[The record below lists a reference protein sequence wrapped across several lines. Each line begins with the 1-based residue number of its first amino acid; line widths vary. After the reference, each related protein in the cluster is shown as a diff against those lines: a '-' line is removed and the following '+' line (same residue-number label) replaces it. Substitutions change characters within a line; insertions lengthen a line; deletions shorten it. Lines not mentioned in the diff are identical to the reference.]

1 VATGLNVR
9 APRLAAIAVVF
20 PVDAATAHVAFEGG
34 GGFFGGAIHPLF
46 VPAHALAIVAL
57 GLLIGQ
63 QCPRSPWPAS
73 GAYCAGLA
81 AGFAAIVSTV
91 ALEWAGDAVLATA
104 GVSGALIAL
113 ARPIPVFLASALAL
127 VTGLVIA
134 LDSPPHAISLWDAN
148 LILLGTFC
156 GAVVLLLAIVAAASA
171 LHRDWQRLGAR
182 IVGSWLAAI
191 AIMALALRLTR

>member
-1 VATGLNVR
+1 LNVR
-9 APRLAAIAVVF
+9 ALLLAAIAVIF

-34 GGFFGGAIHPLF
+34 GGFFGGAVHPLL

-63 QCPRSPWPAS
+63 QFPRWPWPAS
-73 GAYCAGLA
+73 AAYCAGLA
-81 AGFAAIVSTV
+81 AGLAAIIAAV
-91 ALEWAGDAVLATA
+91 ALQSAGDAVLATA

-113 ARPIPVFLASALAL
+113 ARPIPLVAVSALAL

-134 LDSPPHAISLWDAN
+134 LDSPPHAISLWQAN

-156 GAVVLLLAIVAAASA
+156 GALVLLLAMVEGASA
-171 LHRDWQRLGAR
+171 LNRDWQRLGAR

-191 AIMALALRLTR
+191 AIMALALRLAR